1 MPVQDVTHIKALYQS
16 IPNLIFIGAIA
27 FLALAVHPAFL
38 FLLLG
43 GELGLLMLAQNAGVQ
58 RLLRA
63 KVERERRKDQE
74 RSENQM
80 LAAAPES
87 YKRDFLALKD
97 LCGEIES
104 RTRELG
110 PDQPML
116 DGIVEKLYGLRLEYV
131 RMLRGHF
138 LLANRNYSSIQSQLD
153 QEIGRLESSIA
164 SEQSEQVRM
173 TMDQRIQILRQ
184 RTSKAKQLAE
194 LVRLIEARLQVVS
207 DSLQLIQD
215 EVYSMTDVRGISGV
229 VDDLLLKIEMNE
241 EFRSYYSDV
250 IKEGTPALA
259 GIAADVEDVDSKPY
273 IRPGQGQSN

>member
-97 LCGEIES
+97 LCGEIET

-110 PDQPML
+110 PDQPL
-116 DGIVEKLYGLRLEYV
+116 LQGIVEKLYGLRLEYV

-138 LLANRNYSSIQSQLD
+138 LLANRDYSAID
-153 QEIGRLESSIA
+153 KNLESELARLDVAIQN
-164 SEQSEQVRM
+164 EQSEQVRS
-173 TMDQRIQILRQ
+173 TISQRIQILKQ
-184 RTSKAKQLAE
+184 RTSKAKQLGE

-229 VDDLLLKIEMNE
+229 VDDLLVKIEMNE
-241 EFRSYYSDV
+241 EFRAYYSDV
-250 IKEGTPALA
+250 LREGTPALA
-259 GIAADVEDVDSKPY
+259 GIGAEIDDSANATK
-273 IRPGQGQSN
+273 G